1 MSRYIIV
8 RMFRINKARESD
20 YYPFM
25 EECDGAREA
34 FELFHLN
41 DEEQWIQEYLPPL
54 VDGDDDEEYY
64 YDRDMCQEIA
74 AIKGLDA
81 DIGQRLLFY
90 LNEQAASQQMENGI
104 NEFEVDQGSMIV
116 NSLGQTL
123 FML

>member
-1 MSRYIIV
+1 
-8 RMFRINKARESD
+8 MFRMNKATESD

-25 EECDGAREA
+25 EECDGAQEA

-54 VDGDDDEEYY
+54 IYDDDEECY
-64 YDRDMCQEIA
+64 YDRDMCQELA

-81 DIGQRLLFY
+81 DVGQRLLFY
-90 LNEQAASQQMENGI
+90 LNEQAASLQMENGI
-104 NEFEVDQGSMIV
+104 NEFEVDQGSMIL